1 MRTEHYLHFENATDI
16 RRSTSGLEATL
27 GREKLRIDLIKD
39 DVIRIKISRGGK
51 FDERPSEAVAAEPE
65 LGLVSYDWIESAA
78 GATITTSALRVQ
90 VAASPFS
97 IDVHRTDGSVVFE
110 SARDGKGRP
119 QSYSTLNDAFAIRRK
134 VSAGDP
140 IYGLGEKT
148 GSFNRRGRDFTL
160 WNTDVLNPT
169 ASGEFTADRD
179 SNDLRADCTSTEF
192 DPYYMSIP
200 FFYHQDAASSK
211 ISGSF
216 IDNPYRAFYDFTAD
230 NEILIHFSGGQ
241 YTEYVF
247 GGPTMA
253 RILEQYTEL
262 TGRTALP
269 PLWALG
275 YHQCRWY
282 GYVQDDIMRLADKH
296 RELDVPL
303 DTLWLDIDY
312 MDGYRV
318 FTWNDERYPD
328 VRVMLDGLKKQGIRA
343 ITIID
348 PGVKHDPGY
357 EVFDDGMAKDIF
369 AKTEG
374 GDLYIGQ
381 VWPGDTA
388 FPDFSLPEGRAWWGA
403 LNAEHVKSGLAGIWN
418 DMNEPATGEISPYEM
433 RFGHGKYSHEQYHNQ
448 YALLMAMGTTEGLLE
463 AMPNLRTFVL
473 SRAGSAGIQRYAA
486 NWMGDNMSRFD
497 HLWLSIP
504 MGAGMSIS
512 GQSFVGADI
521 GGFGEDSS
529 PELFTRWI
537 QYGALTP
544 FARTHSMAGTVD
556 QYVWAFGED
565 VLGHAREAIKLRYR
579 LLPYIYS
586 AFVESSETGA
596 PIQRPLVFDYQDDAV
611 ARELDDQYLFGRD
624 LLVAP
629 IWAAGQ
635 TSRETYLPAGG
646 WYEWHTGAAIESRG
660 QNVGSQAPLDR
671 IPIYAKAGAV
681 VSMLPTAPLNT
692 DAIDRSRLE
701 LHVFAPLADGT
712 TTSFVQEDDGLT
724 FDALTGKLVR
734 TEFAV
739 TRAGNAVTLK
749 AVSTG
754 AGFAGFDRVGYEI
767 VWHTPAGERRESVAS
782 STGTFEV
789 SIDL

>member
-1 MRTEHYLHFENATDI
+1 M
-16 RRSTSGLEATL
+16 
-27 GREKLRIDLIKD
+27 
-39 DVIRIKISRGGK
+39 
-51 FDERPSEAVAAEPE
+51 
-65 LGLVSYDWIESAA
+65 
-78 GATITTSALRVQ
+78 
-90 VAASPFS
+90 
-97 IDVHRTDGSVVFE
+97 
-110 SARDGKGRP
+110 
-119 QSYSTLNDAFAIRRK
+119 
-134 VSAGDP
+134 
-140 IYGLGEKT
+140 
-148 GSFNRRGRDFTL
+148 
-160 WNTDVLNPT
+160 
-169 ASGEFTADRD
+169 
-179 SNDLRADCTSTEF
+179 
-192 DPYYMSIP
+192 
-200 FFYHQDAASSK
+200 
-211 ISGSF
+211 
-216 IDNPYRAFYDFTAD
+216 
-230 NEILIHFSGGQ
+230 
-241 YTEYVF
+241 
-247 GGPTMA
+247 
-253 RILEQYTEL
+253 
-262 TGRTALP
+262 
-269 PLWALG
+269 
-275 YHQCRWY
+275 
-282 GYVQDDIMRLADKH
+282 
-296 RELDVPL
+296 
-303 DTLWLDIDY
+303 
-312 MDGYRV
+312 
-318 FTWNDERYPD
+318 
-328 VRVMLDGLKKQGIRA
+328 
-343 ITIID
+343 
-348 PGVKHDPGY
+348 
-357 EVFDDGMAKDIF
+357 
-369 AKTEG
+369 
-374 GDLYIGQ
+374 
-381 VWPGDTA
+381 
-388 FPDFSLPEGRAWWGA
+388 
-403 LNAEHVKSGLAGIWN
+403 
-418 DMNEPATGEISPYEM
+418 
-433 RFGHGKYSHEQYHNQ
+433 
-448 YALLMAMGTTEGLLE
+448 LMAMGTEEGLKKVSPE
-463 AMPNLRTFVL
+463 LRTFIL

-712 TTSFVQEDDGLT
+712 TSSFVQEDDGLT
-724 FDALTGKLVR
+724 FDALAGKLVR
-734 TEFAV
+734 TTFAV
-739 TRAGNAVTLK
+739 TRAGSALTLK
-749 AVSTG
+749 ASTTG
-754 AGFAGFDRVGYEI
+754 AGFAGFDRVGYDI
-767 VWHTPAGERRESVAS
+767 VWHTPAGERCESIAS
-782 STGTFEV
+782 TDGNFEA
-789 SIDL
+789 SIAL